1 MIDEEMSDEE
11 MSDKVPDGVPDKN
24 LPYYVLKS
32 GREYYIEDIITR
44 SKKDPT
50 ISGRASG
57 TFVGNDYS
65 QPQHGELEPTFLIF
79 SDLKQ
84 VNEKLHGLDSYII
97 SFEDLEKLKK
107 SRVLKES
114 GDLDP
119 LKTYYKFLS
128 SFLIV
133 LEKRFTH
140 DFMER
145 VNEGKI
151 CAILA
156 GKHWEEK
163 NDKKISAL
171 PGIIMKEQ
179 GLSSEVYNT
188 HNAKYKEKNPPR
200 AFLLEIEL
208 QKIKQECLKLARK
221 KEEEEKASGKGG
233 KSRKNKRVRKS
244 RRSVSIKNRRKSRR
258 SVSIKNRRK
267 SRRK

>member
-1 MIDEEMSDEE
+1 MSDEE
-11 MSDKVPDGVPDKN
+11 MSDEVPDEVPDGVPDKN

-32 GREYYIEDIITR
+32 GKEYYIEDIITR
-44 SKKDPT
+44 STKYPT
-50 ISGRASG
+50 FSGRASG

-65 QPQHGELEPTFLIF
+65 QSQRGEMEPTFLIF

-84 VNEKLHGLDSYII
+84 VNKKLHGLDSYII
-97 SFEDLEKLKK
+97 RFEDLKKLKE
-107 SRVLKES
+107 SGVLKES
-114 GDLDP
+114 GDLNP
-119 LKTYYKFLS
+119 RKTYYKFLS

-133 LEKRFTH
+133 LEKRFR
-140 DFMER
+140 DDDMEK
-145 VNEGKI
+145 VNQVKI

-163 NDKKISAL
+163 NDEKISAL

-179 GLSSEVYNT
+179 KLPSEVYYR
-188 HNAKYKEKNPPR
+188 HNDKNNAEDEKENPEMD
-200 AFLLEIEL
+200 FLLEIEL

-221 KEEEEKASGKGG
+221 EEASGKGG

-258 SVSIKNRRK
+258 K
-267 SRRK
+267 